1 MRKRVLQDHLRL
13 GKKLIP
19 PLLAHGKFQDVSWV
33 DFMIPEL
40 IWIALLNKEYGKQ
53 KGAEITRLYI
63 KSIKELFPDN
73 KLTCYF
79 LSSLERYNKNESAKL
94 LNDLERIGILNLLN
108 SCYVNFVRI
117 YPKSPLIILFGNQ
130 SLEENYDENYFSE
143 FKALLKILYD
153 KTSIEATFTIGNLI
167 YSLMVNDMLIVTEK
181 SSMSRLPELKD
192 YPNTDISRLIA
203 SACRATINVLF
214 GDQIYQ
220 RNNIWVPYFWNRGIE
235 IENCKI

>member
-79 LSSLERYNKNESAKL
+79 LSSLERYNKVESVKL
-94 LNDLERIGILNLLN
+94 LNDLEKTGILSLLR

-117 YPKSPLIILFGNQ
+117 YPKSPLVILFSNQ
-130 SLEENYDENYFSE
+130 SFKDNYDKRYFAE
-143 FKALLKILYD
+143 FKDLLKILYD
-153 KTSIEATFTIGNLI
+153 KTSVESTFTIGNLI

-181 SSMSRLPELKD
+181 SSMARLPELKD
-192 YPNTDISRLIA
+192 YPHTDISRLIA
-203 SACRATINVLF
+203 SSCRATINVLF
-214 GDQIYQ
+214 GDQTYQ